1 MLRKFLCV
9 VVILALV
16 GCGQN
21 TPSGPPPLTSSES
34 GNGKERQ
41 VGAAK
46 VASLPG
52 PVCMPWNQMTQAER
66 EWQVVQ
72 VAILDQGKIGG
83 QCKVWVQDVVWR
95 ASGRQVWLPANAG
108 SGSTYG
114 ITWESSPKVVGQ
126 SGGIS
131 GARVGQIV
139 QMRIRTNL
147 GVTPHTAIIT
157 RIGSSDME
165 WIDSNWVGPN
175 KVGTHTM
182 KLKDFNKN
190 VISYSLMTIIG

>member
-95 ASGRQVWLPANAG
+95 ASGSQTCLPTPVLARLMG
-108 SGSTYG
+108 SLGSHPPRWSDSRVASPALASG
-114 ITWESSPKVVGQ
+114 RSSRCASEQTW
-126 SGGIS
+126 
-131 GARVGQIV
+131 A
-139 QMRIRTNL
+139 
-147 GVTPHTAIIT
+147 
-157 RIGSSDME
+157 
-165 WIDSNWVGPN
+165 
-175 KVGTHTM
+175 
-182 KLKDFNKN
+182 
-190 VISYSLMTIIG
+190 